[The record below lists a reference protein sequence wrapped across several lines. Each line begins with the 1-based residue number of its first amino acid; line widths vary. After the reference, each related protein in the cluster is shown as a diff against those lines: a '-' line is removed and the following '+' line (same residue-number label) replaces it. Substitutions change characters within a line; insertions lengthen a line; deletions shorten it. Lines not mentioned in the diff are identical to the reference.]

1 MGGSMQIGISHHE
14 YIISLSYSDD
24 YVCINL
30 VFYTVWV
37 FLVTA
42 LTDQIDTY
50 YGYYYINGSIFSNI
64 LLQMRKYL
72 SLKQLIQFDD
82 ARIS

>member
-1 MGGSMQIGISHHE
+1 MGLCRLGFPIVLISF
-14 YIISLSYSDD
+14 LYSDD
-24 YVCINL
+24 YVCTTL

-37 FLVTA
+37 CLVTLIA
-42 LTDQIDTY
+42 DQIDTY

-64 LLQMRKYL
+64 LLYMHKYL
-72 SLKQLIQFDD
+72 SLKQLIQFGD